1 VTVEEIAIK
10 RERLRDAS
18 TMADF
23 EALVREYGLTLKEV
37 SIAACS
43 MLTGAC
49 VPPRTADRCPRD
61 SVISR

>member
-23 EALVREYGLTLKEV
+23 EALVRDYGLTLKEV
-37 SIAACS
+37 MEEHRRLFDAHWR
-43 MLTGAC
+43 L
-49 VPPRTADRCPRD
+49 RTSAHG
-61 SVISR
+61 